1 MLRIAASQNLFQQPA
16 KHGFWLNLVE
26 NFFSKFARSVLR
38 HIRVASKLELK
49 ERIMA
54 GSRTLI
60 GIPSSIH
67 GPTSWPRS
75 PDMIRLTETLISLS
89 PTFNHL
95 VFEVILMTLE
105 PT

>member
-54 GSRTLI
+54 GITDINRDPIVHTWSYKLAA
-60 GIPSSIH
+60 
-67 GPTSWPRS
+67 
-75 PDMIRLTETLISLS
+75 
-89 PTFNHL
+89 
-95 VFEVILMTLE
+95 VA
-105 PT
+105 